1 MQGEDNN
8 LLLQVYCKLPRNKP
22 SGLRFHNFAMLW
34 TCFKYLCSIDQ
45 EYDPRSGPPVLVEI
59 YYAAFEQL
67 TYAVLHSPSGAET
80 SAGTV
85 K

>member
-1 MQGEDNN
+1 
-8 LLLQVYCKLPRNKP
+8 
-22 SGLRFHNFAMLW
+22 MLW